1 MKRDRSARVRQIF
14 IEREGFI
21 DNSHLVYASDRHGT
35 QYLDK
40 SEVFL
45 WSRPTLEL
53 GEYIAEECLDLNIEG
68 VIGPATGAIGLALS
82 TAHFLTAMTGREV
95 MWVYAER
102 QEDSL
107 VKIRVGG
114 KAQQIVVQCGVRT
127 DPIGLE
133 LAPGDELLVKRPSF
147 VVKRNF
153 ATRIKGKRML
163 AVEDV
168 VNTGASLRETSLAAQ
183 RCEAILVA
191 CVVLCNRGGV
201 TAEQVSAPSL
211 DALWTVDMEAKTE
224 AECAATGPCSRGVPI
239 NEKVGKGKAYMDRK
253 RAEQK

>member
-1 MKRDRSARVRQIF
+1 MKHDRSARVRQIF

-21 DNSHLVYASDRHGT
+21 DNDHLVYASGRHGT

-53 GEYIAEECLDLNIEG
+53 GEYIAEECRDLNIEG

-95 MWVYAER
+95 MWAYAER

-107 VKIRVGG
+107 IKVSD
-114 KAQQIVVQCGVRT
+114 KAQQIVIESSDRT
-127 DPIGLE
+127 DPIKWDL
-133 LAPGDELLVKRPSF
+133 LPGDELLVKRPSF

-153 ATRIKGKRML
+153 AARIKGKRML

-168 VNTGASLRETSLAAQ
+168 TNSGASLRETSLATQ

-191 CVVLCNRGGV
+191 CVVLCNRGRV

-211 DALWTVDMEAKTE
+211 HALWTVDMEAKTE
-224 AECAATGPCSRGVPI
+224 AECAATGPCFHGVPI
-239 NEKVGKGKAYMDRK
+239 NEKIGKGKAYMDRK
-253 RAEQK
+253 RAEKA